1 MKKILLAALAFLA
14 VFSVVSA
21 ASAADLVLRQ
31 DFPARDWESQY
42 FPIGNGS
49 LGAMLNGGIVEDE
62 LQLNLDSL
70 WSGRRSNDKRDDN
83 PDANYADMGN
93 YLPLGTMIVKF
104 DGVRQ
109 SEVKNYTRTL
119 NISDA
124 VHTVQFETSGG
135 RQTREAFASYPDKVI
150 VYRVTSATP
159 FSGSMEYHDGREGLK
174 LSGTT
179 HVGYWLKEGYW
190 EEIPWNHYAKDDK
203 LVVPAPIYRDGAMLF
218 AGLIPHDL
226 KDQNVLEHYRDHTF
240 VTDKWGGMRYQVRA
254 KLLADGTVEAAE
266 DRLVFRDCRTL
277 TILFSA
283 ESDYLMPLDFD
294 HWAIDYKFLS
304 GRSMSFLE
312 SIMSNGGYSVTA
324 TPKLQAPQK
333 RVDAAE
339 KLGYDELK
347 KRHVADH
354 RSLFDRVKLD
364 LGGDPALERLTLA
377 ERVRRCHEGKT
388 DPALVALMFQYG
400 RYLLIASSRPGSL
413 PANLQG
419 IWNNSNTPAWHSDY
433 HTNIN
438 LQMNYWGAEPANL
451 AECHEPLFDLLFA
464 SVEGAY
470 WDTRTVQNMPNDK
483 LDNGFTFRT
492 SMNIYGAG
500 GWRWNW
506 PSSAWFAQHFY
517 RHWQYGRD
525 INFLYY
531 EAWPYYMGVAEFWFR
546 RLKKRDDGTLVV
558 PQGWSPEHGPV
569 EDGVAHDQQIVAEF
583 FDQYIDIITRL
594 KIGKVYRYPDQNV
607 EHARDVREHLLG
619 NKIGSWG
626 QLQEWETDRD
636 VKGDEHR
643 HTSHL
648 FAVYP
653 GSSIDAVKTPELFKA
668 ARVSLE
674 GRALTG
680 DARRSWTWPW
690 RAALWARLGDGKQA
704 TDMVNSL
711 LRYNTLENLFTTHP
725 PFQIDG
731 NLGIVGAMC
740 EMFVQNDS
748 GGVFLLPVDLPD
760 WPDGSFSGLRVYGGF
775 VVSAQWK
782 QGRLV
787 RAEIKAV
794 RSDTLKLRTRTP
806 MVWSQ
811 VWPQYRLVEGTEFTI
826 PMRVG
831 ETAILTAP

>member
-1 MKKILLAALAFLA
+1 MGPVAAIVIFAIMTLA
-14 VFSVVSA
+14 
-21 ASAADLVLRQ
+21 
-31 DFPARDWESQY
+31 
-42 FPIGNGS
+42 
-49 LGAMLNGGIVEDE
+49 LGLGIVISYKKLDKPGMSETPEDLSDLTGHSVLFVTSDE
-62 LQLNLDSL
+62 LIDNVSCQIRACVGANVLTMAFVVGDRAAEAIEAAGL
-70 WSGRRSNDKRDDN
+70 SG
-83 PDANYADMGN
+83 
-93 YLPLGTMIVKF
+93 
-104 DGVRQ
+104 
-109 SEVKNYTRTL
+109 
-119 NISDA
+119 DA
-124 VHTVQFETSGG
+124 VPLDMSRFRTVRRAAREIGA
-135 RQTREAFASYPDKVI
+135 EAFVTGDPCEIRRADRI
-150 VYRVTSATP
+150 VLP
-159 FSGSMEYHDGREGLK
+159 
-174 LSGTT
+174 
-179 HVGYWLKEGYW
+179 
-190 EEIPWNHYAKDDK
+190 
-203 LVVPAPIYRDGAMLF
+203 GAGAF
-218 AGLIPHDL
+218 A
-226 KDQNVLEHYRDHTF
+226 
-240 VTDKWGGMRYQVRA
+240 
-254 KLLADGTVEAAE
+254 
-266 DRLVFRDCRTL
+266 
-277 TILFSA
+277 
-283 ESDYLMPLDFD
+283 
-294 HWAIDYKFLS
+294 
-304 GRSMSFLE
+304 
-312 SIMSNGGYSVTA
+312 
-324 TPKLQAPQK
+324 
-333 RVDAAE
+333 DAAE
-339 KLGYDELK
+339 KLRYDELK

-364 LGGDPALERLTLA
+364 LGGDPELEKLTLA
-377 ERVRRCHEGKT
+377 ERVRRCREGKT

-470 WDTRTVQNMPNDK
+470 WDTRTAFPDIPNEK
-483 LDNGFTFRT
+483 LNHGFTFRT

-569 EDGVAHDQQIVAEF
+569 EDGVTHDQQIVTEF

-636 VKGDEHR
+636 RKGDEHR

-731 NLGIVGAMC
+731 NLGIVGAIC
-740 EMFVQNDS
+740 EMLVQNDS
-748 GGVFLLPVDLPD
+748 GGVFVLPVELPD
-760 WPDGSFSGLRVYGGF
+760 WPNGSFHGLRVHGGDS
-775 VVSAQWK
+775 VSAEWK
-782 QGRLV
+782 DGRLV
-787 RAEIKAV
+787 KIEFKV
-794 RSDTLKLRTRTP
+794 RHDGEMKLRTRTP
-806 MVWSQ
+806 MVWNGQ
-811 VWPQYRLVEGTEFTI
+811 EGTSFTI
-826 PMRVG
+826 PLKKWNEVV
-831 ETAILTAP
+831 LTAPEP